1 MLGLFNLIWKLF
13 VSIMEPEAVSKLVA
27 YFENSKKMTFHD
39 AVYYAGILVAIK
51 FLHCFYFQN
60 YMVYLSQL
68 AIQIRSSF
76 CSLIYRKALK
86 LSPAAQTETSLGQVV
101 TVMTK
106 DVSQFEHAIW
116 LFNDLWIAVVQTI
129 VVCNLIYSRIGWS
142 SMLGVSIL
150 LATVP
155 VQAFMSKW
163 LKKLRIKINKKT
175 DERLQATQEALSTI
189 KIIKMYTW
197 EKVFEDGI
205 SHTRSK
211 EMRSM
216 LKTFYSKMM
225 MMVSSSLVAK
235 LGFYALMMLYI
246 HLTVNASAQTIFYV
260 MRCFDTLRYSLA
272 VSLSWGFARMA
283 ELGAS
288 LTRINNILNAEE
300 LQDMHHVDK
309 PDDDPQI
316 ELRNIS
322 VSIKDKEILHN
333 LDTKMNVGLNIV
345 TGQLGSGKSS
355 MIKTILKEYPISSG
369 ELRIRGRKSYASQD
383 PWLFP
388 SSIRQNILFG
398 EKYDQERYMQVIKV
412 CALEYDFKILDKGD
426 ETIVADRGLNLS
438 KGQQARINLAR
449 AVYKDSDIYLID
461 DALTALDPKVQEQI
475 FSECILGFLKGKLV
489 VLVTH
494 NAKHITSAEKVIVLK
509 DGAITFDGK
518 HQELTR
524 DILEAIEDEEIHGD
538 ETITKDEEVENL
550 DEKSKLL
557 ATPLK
562 RVHVYHEVKK
572 QGGVGWDIYKQY
584 FRFGGGICFVSFI
597 VLLYFGA
604 TFAESAS
611 AKMLTNW
618 INAQDKL
625 TGVRRNYTLVS
636 NMTQE
641 SPDQLALTLGKMG
654 INVSIATYLN
664 ESMEK
669 IDRLEIQSAKSI
681 NFYTI
686 LLVSGTLCE
695 LIKYYMIF
703 KFALNAS
710 FNLHKAM
717 IHSIVN
723 AIMSF
728 FDTYFIGN
736 ILNRFS
742 QDLAVIDEHFPFVL
756 THFITTLFH
765 VAGMIGLI
773 ASVNWKFVIPSII
786 LIICLVIM
794 RFLYIPTSRSLKRLE
809 AATRSPMVGH
819 LNSSIEGITT
829 IRAYKAQDIL
839 CDEFD
844 RHQDLYTSA
853 NYTSLVTKRAFGFY
867 MDFFAAGFITLI
879 IGRFLIFD
887 MDTAAGDVGLTIS
900 KATSLAMIIQMALM
914 QWAEIENLMTSV
926 ERVLEYTKLEVE
938 NKSGLEI
945 DNWPNKG
952 EITYV
957 NVNLNYA
964 KTKERVLKNISF
976 SVKSKQKI
984 GIVGRTGAGKSSIIA
999 TLFRLY
1005 NFEGQIYIDDVETKT
1020 LALKFLRQHISI
1032 IPQDPIM
1039 FSGTIRAN
1047 IDPLGEFTDEEI
1059 WKTLHKVHLD
1069 AYIPELECRM
1079 EDTNFSTGQRQ
1090 LICLARA
1097 IIRKNRIVV
1106 LDEATANMD
1115 PETEFLIQKTI
1126 VENFSSATV
1135 FIIAHRLQSILD
1147 CHKVMVM
1154 DKGEIIE
1161 FEDPLVLMEDKNSV
1175 FTQMLKNAGLDVTKT
1190 SDEKKEAN

>member
-1 MLGLFNLIWKLF
+1 
-13 VSIMEPEAVSKLVA
+13 
-27 YFENSKKMTFHD
+27 
-39 AVYYAGILVAIK
+39 
-51 FLHCFYFQN
+51 
-60 YMVYLSQL
+60 
-68 AIQIRSSF
+68 
-76 CSLIYRKALK
+76 
-86 LSPAAQTETSLGQVV
+86 
-101 TVMTK
+101 MTK

-116 LFNDLWIAVVQTI
+116 LFNDLWIAVVQTV
-129 VVCNLIYSRIGWS
+129 VVCYLIYSKIGWS
-142 SMLGVSIL
+142 SMLGVCIL
-150 LATVP
+150 LSVVP
-155 VQAFMSKW
+155 VQAFISRW
-163 LKKLRIKINKKT
+163 LKTLRIRINKKT

-189 KIIKMYTW
+189 RIIKMYTW
-197 EKVFEDGI
+197 EKVFEDNI
-205 SHTRSK
+205 SNTRSK

-246 HLTVNASAQTIFYV
+246 HLTSSVSAQTVFYV
-260 MRCFDTLRYSLA
+260 MRCFDTLRFSLA
-272 VSLSWGFARMA
+272 ISLSWGFARMA

-300 LQDMHHVDK
+300 LQDNHHVDK

-316 ELRNIS
+316 ELRNVS
-322 VSIKDKEILHN
+322 VSIRDKEILHN
-333 LDTKMNVGLNIV
+333 LDTKMNVGLNVV
-345 TGQLGSGKSS
+345 TGQLGCGKSS
-355 MIKTILKEYPISSG
+355 MIKTILKEYPVSSG
-369 ELRIRGRKSYASQD
+369 ELRTRGRKSYASQD

-398 EKYDQERYMQVIKV
+398 EKYDEERYRQVIKV

-475 FSECILGFLKGKLV
+475 FSECILGFLKGKLI

-494 NAKHITSAEKVIVLK
+494 NSKHITNADKVIVLK

-538 ETITKDEEVENL
+538 DENNANDYSEEVT
-550 DEKSKLL
+550 EKTKLL
-557 ATPLK
+557 TIPPK

-584 FRFGGGICFVSFI
+584 FRFGGGIFFVSFI
-597 VLLYFGA
+597 VLLYFVS

-611 AKMLTNW
+611 SKMLTNW
-618 INAQDKL
+618 
-625 TGVRRNYTLVS
+625 
-636 NMTQE
+636 
-641 SPDQLALTLGKMG
+641 MG
-654 INVSIATYLN
+654 ITVSIPTYLN
-664 ESMEK
+664 NSREK
-669 IDRLEIQSAKSI
+669 IDRLEIESAKSL
-681 NFYTI
+681 NLYTI

-695 LIKYYMIF
+695 LVKYYLIF

-710 FNLHKAM
+710 YNLHKAM
-717 IHSIVN
+717 IKSIIN
-723 AIMSF
+723 AVMSF
-728 FDTYFIGN
+728 FDNYFIGN

-756 THFITTLFH
+756 SHFISTLFH
-765 VAGMIGLI
+765 VAGMIGLM
-773 ASVNWKFVIPSII
+773 ATVNWKFIIPSVI
-786 LIICLVIM
+786 LILCLTVM

-819 LNSSIEGITT
+819 LNSSMEGITT

-853 NYTSLVTKRAFGFY
+853 NYTSLIARKAFGFY
-867 MDFFAAGFITLI
+867 MDFFAACFISLI
-879 IGRFLIFD
+879 IARFLFFD
-887 MDTAAGDVGLTIS
+887 KDTAAGDVGLTIS
-900 KATSLAMIIQMALM
+900 KATAMAMIIQMALQ

-926 ERVLEYTKLEVE
+926 ERVLEYTNLEVE

-945 DNWPNKG
+945 DSWPTKG

-1047 IDPLGEFTDEEI
+1047 IDPLGDFTDEEI

-1069 AYIPELECRM
+1069 SHVPELECSM
-1079 EDTNFSTGQRQ
+1079 EDTNFSFSTGQRQ

-1097 IIRKNRIVV
+1097 IIRKNKIVV

-1115 PETEFLIQKTI
+1115 PDTEFLIQKTI

-1135 FIIAHRLQSILD
+1135 FIIAHRLHSILD
-1147 CHKVMVM
+1147 CHKVRV
-1154 DKGEIIE
+1154 ILACLLLSSSI
-1161 FEDPLVLMEDKNSV
+1161 SR
-1175 FTQMLKNAGLDVTKT
+1175 
-1190 SDEKKEAN
+1190 SSI